1 MMFHDLPWEANCHQI
16 KNFKMLISLVLDPRN
31 FSNISLEIKIF
42 KTRSRRPSNQC
53 INSWYE
59 LSLWLAGQFPILQR
73 GFRLVNQCWTNFVR
87 INRNKIEYFLVF
99 LNVIRS
105 PSVVKLSPSRPCLS
119 TSLERSTRSI
129 PKFNFRWLPVACWL
143 FGLSKNLTFITLLQ
157 FHTRLIIRNRKYKNL
172 QLPSLCQIHLQNY
185 YFRQKMK

>member
-1 MMFHDLPWEANCHQI
+1 
-16 KNFKMLISLVLDPRN
+16 MLISLVLDPRN

-42 KTRSRRPSNQC
+42 KTRQERPSNQC

-119 TSLERSTRSI
+119 TSLESRSI
-129 PKFNFRWLPVACWL
+129 PKFNFLWLPVACWL

-157 FHTRLIIRNRKYKNL
+157 FQTRLIIRNQKYNFRLYVKIIFKMFFFQAKNE
-172 QLPSLCQIHLQNY
+172 N
-185 YFRQKMK
+185 

>member
-1 MMFHDLPWEANCHQI
+1 MIWAES
-16 KNFKMLISLVLDPRN
+16 LIGWS
-31 FSNISLEIKIF
+31 
-42 KTRSRRPSNQC
+42 
-53 INSWYE
+53 
-59 LSLWLAGQFPILQR
+59 FPILQR

-119 TSLERSTRSI
+119 TSLERSRSI
-129 PKFNFRWLPVACWL
+129 PKFNFLWLPVACWL

-157 FHTRLIIRNRKYKNL
+157 FQTRLIIRNQKIQPPSLRQNHFQNVFRRKMKIKNL
-172 QLPSLCQIHLQNY
+172 Y
-185 YFRQKMK
+185 DFRGNF

>member
-1 MMFHDLPWEANCHQI
+1 MIWAES
-16 KNFKMLISLVLDPRN
+16 LIGWS
-31 FSNISLEIKIF
+31 
-42 KTRSRRPSNQC
+42 
-53 INSWYE
+53 
-59 LSLWLAGQFPILQR
+59 FPILQR

-129 PKFNFRWLPVACWL
+129 PKFNFLWLPVACWL

-157 FHTRLIIRNRKYKNL
+157 FHTRLIIRNTTSVFTSKSSSVVFSRW
-172 QLPSLCQIHLQNY
+172 
-185 YFRQKMK
+185 KMKIKDFYDFRENF

>member
-1 MMFHDLPWEANCHQI
+1 MIWAES
-16 KNFKMLISLVLDPRN
+16 LIGWS
-31 FSNISLEIKIF
+31 
-42 KTRSRRPSNQC
+42 
-53 INSWYE
+53 
-59 LSLWLAGQFPILQR
+59 FPILQR

-119 TSLERSTRSI
+119 TSLERSRSI
-129 PKFNFRWLPVACWL
+129 PKFNFLWLPVACWL

-157 FHTRLIIRNRKYKNL
+157 FQTRLIIRNQKYNFRLYVKVIFKMFFSGEKWKLRICLIFEEIFRRKWPMSKFKSGRYCLNL
-172 QLPSLCQIHLQNY
+172 LFIGWSQT
-185 YFRQKMK
+185 